1 MARKASGGS
10 GRQGSVVPAT
20 YVPDDVLM
28 AVSEALKPLDRIAVE
43 MEAKWGA
50 GRLPRLVSPEL
61 AARFGSAQDKLNAA
75 IRLNDADAVAQRA
88 AVLIR
93 GWKALDLAA
102 SEAGAE
108 ALPLRTVGVSCEG
121 RKFVICWDRG
131 DVNKVAAMSEKPE
144 NVVTVHEL
152 FTAWHAMR
160 DRMLGIDA
168 AKRTFPGA
176 EVVRA
181 ALKPGG
187 DDVPF

>member
-10 GRQGSVVPAT
+10 GGQGSRVPAT

-28 AVSEALKPLDRIAVE
+28 TVSEALKPLDRIAVE

-75 IRLNDADAVAQRA
+75 IRLNDAEAVAQRA

-93 GWKALDLAA
+93 GWQALDKAA
-102 SEAGAE
+102 HESGGQTV
-108 ALPLRTVGVSCEG
+108 PLRSVGIKWEG
-121 RKFVICWDRG
+121 RSFIICWDRG
-131 DVNKVAAMSEKPE
+131 DVDKVAAMNDAPE
-144 NVVTVHEL
+144 NVLTVHEL
-152 FTAWHAMR
+152 LTAWKAMR
-160 DRMLGIDA
+160 DRVSGIDA
-168 AKRTFPGA
+168 AKRAFPGA

-181 ALKPGG
+181 ALPPGG